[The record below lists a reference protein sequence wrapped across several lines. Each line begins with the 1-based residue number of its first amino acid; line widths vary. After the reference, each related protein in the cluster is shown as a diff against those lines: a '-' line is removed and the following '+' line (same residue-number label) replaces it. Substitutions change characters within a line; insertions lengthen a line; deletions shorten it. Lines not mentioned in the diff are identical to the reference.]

1 MVVNCTLIVYSYLVV
16 VNVVCEL
23 HLPSICVH
31 FDLFRI
37 VNSELTHFKGA
48 LSSLE
53 NITAFGGT
61 LFDVW
66 TVNR

>member
-16 VNVVCEL
+16 CEL

-31 FDLFRI
+31 FRI

>member
-1 MVVNCTLIVYSYLVV
+1 MNTACDSDDTLYIFIGVCVSCIHVN
-16 VNVVCEL
+16 
-23 HLPSICVH
+23 
-31 FDLFRI
+31 RI

-53 NITAFGGT
+53 NITAFGST

>member
-1 MVVNCTLIVYSYLVV
+1 MVIALS
-16 VNVVCEL
+16 
-23 HLPSICVH
+23 SICVH
-31 FDLFRI
+31 FDRFRI